1 MTIQFPTVT
10 GSNLQRRK
18 LTFPADLTGELT
30 ITLIAFQQWQQRLI
44 DTWLPEAERLEQQYP
59 GLSYYELPVIR
70 KMNILSRT
78 FINEGMRAGIPNT
91 KARERTITFY
101 TDKRSFK
108 ESLGI
113 IGESTIQIF
122 LVDKQGQVLWRTTG
136 EFNPEKGNALD
147 AAIQQQMVVSN

>member
-18 LTFPADLTGELT
+18 LTFPADLTSELT

-91 KARERTITFY
+91 KARERTVTFY
-101 TDKRSFK
+101 TDKRNFK

-113 IGESTIQIF
+113 IGESTIHVL
-122 LVDKQGQVLWRTTG
+122 LVDKQGHVLWRIEG
-136 EFNPEKGNALD
+136 EFSPEKGSALEL
-147 AAIQQQMVVSN
+147 AIQNELVTNS

>member
-101 TDKRSFK
+101 TDKQHFK

-113 IGESTIQIF
+113 IGESTIHIF
-122 LVDKQGQVLWRTTG
+122 LVDKQGQVLWRAGG
-136 EFNPEKGNALD
+136 EFSPEKGKSLEM
-147 AAIQQQMVVSN
+147 AIQQQLIA